1 MRQYKL
7 FHDFVDMNSIVADLN
22 AAADSLPDL
31 TLQQGLERYY
41 QANPAFVRHQ
51 DFWVGGFR
59 VPWCDLERH
68 DIMHVVTGY
77 STQLDQEL
85 LLIGFLL
92 TAITWRRPW
101 YYYAQSFV
109 VFLELLG
116 MSLRGRSLGDRYYNP
131 LQVCHLYARGVAQ
144 GFHMSKKIDAYIDPA
159 TVITRSLR
167 SLREEY
173 GIQNAGAWD

>member
-1 MRQYKL
+1 MAPTEPQ
-7 FHDFVDMNSIVADLN
+7 
-22 AAADSLPDL
+22 PDL
-31 TLQQGLERYY
+31 TLRQGLQRYY
-41 QANPAFVRHQ
+41 QANPTFMRDQ
-51 DFWVGGFR
+51 DFWVGRFR

-68 DIMHVVTGY
+68 DMMHVVTGY

-85 LLIGFLL
+85 RLIGFLL

-101 YYYAQSFV
+101 YYYAQSFG

-131 LQVCHLYARGVAQ
+131 LQVCQLYGRGIVQ
-144 GFHMSKKIDAYIDPA
+144 GWRIGKKIDAYINPE
-159 TVITRSLR
+159 TVMERSLR